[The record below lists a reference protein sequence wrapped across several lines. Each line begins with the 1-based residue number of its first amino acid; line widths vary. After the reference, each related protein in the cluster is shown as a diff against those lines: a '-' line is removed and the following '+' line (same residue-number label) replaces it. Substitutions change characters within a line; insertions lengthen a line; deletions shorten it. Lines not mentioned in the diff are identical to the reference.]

1 MAQIQIDGLRK
12 TFRKS
17 GSAVKAVDNLT
28 LQVEDQEFLVL
39 VGPSGCGKT
48 TTLKIL
54 AGIEQPDEGPIRLA
68 GQDITHSETKD
79 RNIALCFQHFALY
92 RQLTV
97 YENLEFGLTLIGIPS
112 RERRQRIVDV
122 AEKTQV
128 SNLLNRK
135 PEQLSGGQKQRVAL
149 ARTLVRRPAIILLDE
164 PLSNLDAQLR
174 NTMRTELRLLHQTY
188 GTTSICVT
196 HDQAEAMSIADRIAV
211 MEAGKLRQVA
221 PPAELYNEPQHCF
234 VAAFIGAPAS
244 NILAGTCHHGHLT
257 CIFGDYPC
265 AYDPSQ
271 EGKPL
276 TLSIKPEQL
285 QLVAASNCPALVEMV
300 ENLGDENLI
309 HLKTPNGHEKLIV
322 KTRNTIRPLKGSL
335 AHVAATASEIKVFD
349 NQTGQRLPLQC
360 G

>member
-1 MAQIQIDGLRK
+1 MNTNRRK
-12 TFRKS
+12 
-17 GSAVKAVDNLT
+17 
-28 LQVEDQEFLVL
+28 QVNPV
-39 VGPSGCGKT
+39 
-48 TTLKIL
+48 
-54 AGIEQPDEGPIRLA
+54 
-68 GQDITHSETKD
+68 
-79 RNIALCFQHFALY
+79 
-92 RQLTV
+92 
-97 YENLEFGLTLIGIPS
+97 
-112 RERRQRIVDV
+112 
-122 AEKTQV
+122 
-128 SNLLNRK
+128 
-135 PEQLSGGQKQRVAL
+135 QLSSLIRW
-149 ARTLVRRPAIILLDE
+149 LL
-164 PLSNLDAQLR
+164 
-174 NTMRTELRLLHQTY
+174 
-188 GTTSICVT
+188 
-196 HDQAEAMSIADRIAV
+196 
-211 MEAGKLRQVA
+211 
-221 PPAELYNEPQHCF
+221 